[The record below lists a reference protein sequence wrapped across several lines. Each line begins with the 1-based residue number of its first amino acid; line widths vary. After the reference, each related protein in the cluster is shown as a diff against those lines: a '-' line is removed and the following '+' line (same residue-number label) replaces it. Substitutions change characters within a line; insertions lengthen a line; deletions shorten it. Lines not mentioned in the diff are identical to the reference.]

1 MFLGI
6 LYFSGV
12 LAILTQLNIAQY
24 ISLKGSLD
32 DGYSGVFV
40 YGNCFPF
47 LNHKLNSTP
56 FESRA
61 VVATEDCIEA
71 CTVSHRCRSINLKAV
86 PEKDKKFI
94 CQLLESDK
102 FNSTDLFA
110 ASLDFHHYSFV
121 APCERNPCKNGGTCV
136 PDHQKYEYK
145 CACVRSTKGSHCD
158 KFYQSC
164 AELRDVGVTESG
176 RYMIQDQHSDSGFYV
191 YCDQEHIEGGWT
203 MVFKAV
209 SGVGSDVYQLWSA
222 SNGLFEEK
230 IEALNVNS
238 SFRNHYKNRLVNRW
252 QTVAPKEARVALYKD
267 GSELFSIVFNASN
280 SNNENWFTKNRV
292 ISSPWTDLKS
302 NLPTYFSIPGAAGR
316 RFYVHGPHPGC
327 DGDYG
332 WLSITQHHCTYET
345 SLPSTSFIYSRL
357 QTKTNWNTQKNVGV
371 ADVLVVYIR

>member
-12 LAILTQLNIAQY
+12 FAILTHLNIAQY

-110 ASLDFHHYSFV
+110 ASLDFHHYSSV
-121 APCERNPCKNGGTCV
+121 
-136 PDHQKYEYK
+136 
-145 CACVRSTKGSHCD
+145 VRICYFILYLS
-158 KFYQSC
+158 F
-164 AELRDVGVTESG
+164 SG
-176 RYMIQDQHSDSGFYV
+176 RRQKATDRP
-191 YCDQEHIEGGWT
+191 EG
-203 MVFKAV
+203 
-209 SGVGSDVYQLWSA
+209 
-222 SNGLFEEK
+222 
-230 IEALNVNS
+230 
-238 SFRNHYKNRLVNRW
+238 
-252 QTVAPKEARVALYKD
+252 
-267 GSELFSIVFNASN
+267 
-280 SNNENWFTKNRV
+280 
-292 ISSPWTDLKS
+292 
-302 NLPTYFSIPGAAGR
+302 
-316 RFYVHGPHPGC
+316 
-327 DGDYG
+327 
-332 WLSITQHHCTYET
+332 
-345 SLPSTSFIYSRL
+345 
-357 QTKTNWNTQKNVGV
+357 
-371 ADVLVVYIR
+371 